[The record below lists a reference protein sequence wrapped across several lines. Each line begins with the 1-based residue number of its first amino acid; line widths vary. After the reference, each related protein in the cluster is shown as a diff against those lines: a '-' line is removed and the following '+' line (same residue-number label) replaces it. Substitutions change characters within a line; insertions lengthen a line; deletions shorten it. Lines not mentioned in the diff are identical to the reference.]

1 MAIVTF
7 RNYKS
12 GQTRG
17 CMAAVMKYA
26 KREDKVKWEGRQLV
40 TGINCRPDTA
50 YEDFLRTKQIYHKE
64 GGVLFYHM
72 VQSFPK
78 GADVDP
84 KEAHAAAVELAGY
97 FQDHEVL
104 VCTHTDREHIHSHF
118 IINSVNFETGKKLHM
133 ADQQIQELRQRNDIV
148 CEQFRLPV
156 FEPQQEWKNVPKR
169 KPKPM
174 TIGEYH
180 VAAKGQSWKFRLM
193 ATIDECMEYAKTRD
207 EFITLMRSEGYD
219 VKWTD
224 TRKYIT
230 YTTPDGNRCRDNKL
244 HEEKYLKENMEY
256 EFKIRQ
262 GILEGVHDGRAEE
275 YESPRPDGGGR
286 VRNARHADR
295 EELVGGGEP
304 AREIVLDAG
313 YDSGDARRRHS
324 SDS

>member
-17 CMAAVMKYA
+17 CMAAVMKYT

-40 TGINCRPDTA
+40 TGINCRPDTV
-50 YEDFLRTKQIYHKE
+50 YEDFLRTKQLYHKE

-97 FQDHEVL
+97 FKDYEVL

-133 ADQQIQELRQRNDIV
+133 ADEQLQELRQRNDMV

-156 FEPQQEWKNVPKR
+156 FEPRQEQKNNPER

-180 VAAKGQSWKFRLM
+180 VAAKAQSWK
-193 ATIDECMEYAKTRD
+193 
-207 EFITLMRSEGYD
+207 S
-219 VKWTD
+219 VWN
-224 TRKYIT
+224 TRK
-230 YTTPDGNRCRDNKL
+230 
-244 HEEKYLKENMEY
+244 
-256 EFKIRQ
+256 
-262 GILEGVHDGRAEE
+262 RAT
-275 YESPRPDGGGR
+275 
-286 VRNARHADR
+286 
-295 EELVGGGEP
+295 
-304 AREIVLDAG
+304 
-313 YDSGDARRRHS
+313 S
-324 SDS
+324 SSR